1 MSADRLACWAGLN
14 AVVFGPRIDWTN
26 CRELIQ
32 VTKHVYG
39 CACCSADFG
48 KLFRS
53 NDAVSALREKAATG
67 EGWSCNWG
75 FDLGRFGRRGFLMGG
90 AATAGLAAVL
100 PAQARA
106 QTDTTIVFTGGTVLT
121 VDDEFSEAEAIA
133 IRGNRILSVGT
144 DSAVRAAAG
153 ADARVVDLAGKTVL
167 PGFVEAHTH
176 VIAGSVVDAVME
188 YVGMATYATVAEVLD
203 HIARRA
209 AETPPGEWLVFR
221 NFDPAVQDGPD
232 ELTFAELD
240 PISTDHPIFVF
251 NASGHLAY
259 ANAKAFE
266 AAGVPADVENPPGA
280 EFVRDAEGKLT
291 GVMKNNVAFL
301 QVLGAYPALATTD
314 PVEAVIGLLSKWSQH
329 GLTTVSELS
338 LGGLSQS
345 AADAQVLLDAAASGR
360 LAARIRAYPF
370 YTIGAEAWDAAGVRP
385 GTGNAIG
392 RVAGYKLV
400 ADGSNQ
406 GFTGLQ
412 REPYLNSDSYGLA
425 YTSREDLIDIAVE
438 RASRGW
444 PLAIHGNGDAAIDN
458 VLDACEAVRDAGI
471 DMSRVRARIEHCS
484 ILHDEQ
490 IARMKD
496 LGVSA
501 SFLIG
506 HVHYWGVAMRDEVFG
521 EAKAQ
526 LLDRCR
532 SVEDAGVGFTLHSD
546 FMVTDPVP
554 LHMIEMAVTRKTW
567 KEPDYVLA
575 PAERI
580 SVESA
585 IRAMT
590 SEAAW
595 QLFSDHEIGSLE
607 PGKFADM
614 VILDR
619 DPRDVP
625 PDEIRN
631 IRVLET
637 WMDGRQVF
645 SAR

>member
-1 MSADRLACWAGLN
+1 M
-14 AVVFGPRIDWTN
+14 
-26 CRELIQ
+26 
-32 VTKHVYG
+32 TKHVYG

-53 NDAVSALREKAATG
+53 NDAVNNLREKAATG
-67 EGWSCNWG
+67 DGWSCNWG
-75 FDLGRFGRRGFLMGG
+75 FDLGSLGRRDFLKGG
-90 AATAGLAAVL
+90 AAAASLAAMV

-106 QTDTTIVFTGGTVLT
+106 QSNATIVFTGGTVLT
-121 VDDEFSEAEAIA
+121 VDDNFSEAEAIA

-144 DSAVRAAAG
+144 DGEVRAVAG
-153 ADARVVDLAGKTVL
+153 ADALVVDLAGKTML
-167 PGFVEAHTH
+167 PGFVDPHTH

-188 YVGMATYATVAEVLD
+188 YVGMARFATVAEVLD
-203 HIARRA
+203 HIAQRA
-209 AETPPGEWLVFR
+209 AETPAGEWLVFR
-221 NFDPAVQDGPD
+221 NFDPAVQEGLD
-232 ELTFAELD
+232 ELTFADLD

-259 ANAKAFE
+259 ANSTAFE
-266 AAGVPADVENPPGA
+266 VAGVPADVENPPGA
-280 EFVRDAEGKLT
+280 EFVRDANGNLT
-291 GVMKNNVAFL
+291 GVMKNNVSFL
-301 QVLGAYPALATTD
+301 QVLGAYPALATTE
-314 PVEAVIGLLSKWSQH
+314 PVDAVVDLLSKWSQH

-345 AADAQVLLDAAASGR
+345 PVDTQVLLGAAASGR
-360 LAARIRAYPF
+360 LPARIRAYPF
-370 YTIGAEAWDAAGVRP
+370 YTIGAEAWDEAGVVP
-385 GTGNAIG
+385 GTGNAIA

-412 REPYLNSDSYGLA
+412 REPYLNSDNLGLA
-425 YTSREDLIDIAVE
+425 YTAREDLIDLAVD
-438 RASRGW
+438 RATKGW
-444 PLAIHGNGDAAIDN
+444 HLAIHGNGDAAIDN
-458 VLDACEAVRDAGI
+458 VLDACEAVRDAGV

-521 EAKAQ
+521 EEKAQ
-526 LLDRCR
+526 LLDRCK
-532 SVEDAGVGFTLHSD
+532 SAEDAGVGFSLHSD

-575 PAERI
+575 PQERI

-585 IRAMT
+585 IRAVT

-607 PGKFADM
+607 PGKFADL
-614 VILDR
+614 VILDQ
-619 DPRDVP
+619 DPRAVE
-625 PDEIRN
+625 PDSLKDIK
-631 IRVLET
+631 VVET
-637 WMDGRQVF
+637 WMDGRQVYKV
-645 SAR
+645 

>member
-1 MSADRLACWAGLN
+1 M
-14 AVVFGPRIDWTN
+14 
-26 CRELIQ
+26 
-32 VTKHVYG
+32 TKHVYG

-53 NDAVSALREKAATG
+53 NVAVGDLREKAASG
-67 EGWSCNWG
+67 DGWSCNRG
-75 FDLGRFGRRGFLMGG
+75 FDLGSLGRRDFLKGG
-90 AATAGLAAVL
+90 TAAAGLAAIV
-100 PAQARA
+100 PAQVQA
-106 QTDTTIVFTGGTVLT
+106 QSNTTIVFTGGTILT
-121 VDDEFSEAEAIA
+121 VDDNFSEAEAIA

-144 DSAVRAAAG
+144 DGEVRAVAG
-153 ADARVVDLAGKTVL
+153 ADALVVDLAGKTVL
-167 PGFVEAHTH
+167 PGFVDPHTH

-188 YVGMATYATVAEVLD
+188 YVGMARFATVAEVLD
-203 HIARRA
+203 HIGQRV
-209 AETPPGEWLVFR
+209 AETPAGEWLVFR
-221 NFDPAVQDGPD
+221 NFDPAVQEGLD
-232 ELTFAELD
+232 ELTFADLD

-259 ANAKAFE
+259 ANSTAFE
-266 AAGVPADVENPPGA
+266 VAGVPADVENPPGA
-280 EFVRDAEGKLT
+280 EFVRDANGKLT
-291 GVMKNNVAFL
+291 GVMKNNVSFL
-301 QVLGAYPALATTD
+301 QVLSAYPALATTD
-314 PVEAVIGLLSKWSQH
+314 PVDAVVGLLSKWSQH

-345 AADAQVLLDAAASGR
+345 PVDTQVLLGAAASGR
-360 LAARIRAYPF
+360 LPARIRAYPF
-370 YTIGAEAWDAAGVRP
+370 YTIGVEAWDAAGVVSS
-385 GTGNAIG
+385 TGNAIA

-406 GFTGLQ
+406 GYTGLQ
-412 REPYLNSDSYGLA
+412 REPYLNSNSRGLA
-425 YTSREDLIDIAVE
+425 YTAREDLIDLAVD
-438 RASRGW
+438 RATKGW
-444 PLAIHGNGDAAIDN
+444 QLAIHGNGDAAIDN
-458 VLDACEAVRDAGI
+458 VLDACEAVRDAGV

-521 EAKAQ
+521 EEKAQ
-526 LLDRCR
+526 LLDRCK
-532 SVEDAGVGFTLHSD
+532 SAEDAGVGFSLHSD

-575 PAERI
+575 PQERI

-585 IRAMT
+585 IRAVT

-607 PGKFADM
+607 PGKFADL
-614 VILDR
+614 VILDN
-619 DPRDVP
+619 DPRAVD
-625 PDEIRN
+625 PDSLKDIK
-631 IRVLET
+631 VAET
-637 WMDGRQVF
+637 WMDGRQVYK
-645 SAR
+645 A

>member
-1 MSADRLACWAGLN
+1 M
-14 AVVFGPRIDWTN
+14 
-26 CRELIQ
+26 
-32 VTKHVYG
+32 TKHVYG

-53 NDAVSALREKAATG
+53 NDAVNDLKEKAATG
-67 EGWSCNWG
+67 NGWSCNWG
-75 FDLGRFGRRGFLMGG
+75 FDLGSLGRRDFLKGG
-90 AATAGLAAVL
+90 AAAAGLAAMV
-100 PAQARA
+100 PAQVRA
-106 QTDTTIVFTGGTVLT
+106 QSNTTIVFTGGTVLT
-121 VDDEFSEAEAIA
+121 VDDSFSEAEAIA

-144 DSAVRAAAG
+144 DGEVRVTAG
-153 ADARVVDLAGKTVL
+153 PDALVVDLAGKTVL
-167 PGFVEAHTH
+167 PGFVDPHTH

-188 YVGMATYATVAEVLD
+188 YVGMARFATVADVLD
-203 HIARRA
+203 HITMRV
-209 AETPPGEWLVFR
+209 AETPAGEWLVFR
-221 NFDPAVQDGPD
+221 NFDPAVQEGLD

-259 ANAKAFE
+259 ANSTAFE
-266 AAGVPADVENPPGA
+266 VAGVPADVENPPGA
-280 EFVRDAEGKLT
+280 EFVRDADGNLN
-291 GVMKNNVAFL
+291 GVMKNNVSFL

-314 PVEAVIGLLSKWSQH
+314 PVDAVVGLLSKWSRH

-345 AADAQVLLDAAASGR
+345 PADTQVLLGAAASGR
-360 LAARIRAYPF
+360 LPARIRAYPF
-370 YTIGAEAWDAAGVRP
+370 YTISAEAWDEAGVVP
-385 GTGNAIG
+385 GTGNPIA

-412 REPYLNSDSYGLA
+412 REPYLNTDSRGLA
-425 YTSREDLIDIAVE
+425 YTAREELIDLTVD
-438 RASRGW
+438 RATRGW
-444 PLAIHGNGDAAIDN
+444 QLAIHGNGDAAIDN
-458 VLDACEAVRDAGI
+458 VLDACEAVRDAGV
-471 DMSRVRARIEHCS
+471 DMSGVRARIEHCS

-521 EAKAQ
+521 EEKAQ
-526 LLDRCR
+526 LLDRCK

-567 KEPDYVLA
+567 KEPEYVLA
-575 PAERI
+575 PRERI

-585 IRAMT
+585 IRAVT

-607 PGKFADM
+607 PGKFADF
-614 VILDR
+614 VVLDQ
-619 DPRDVP
+619 DPRAVD
-625 PDEIRN
+625 PDSLKDIE
-631 IRVLET
+631 VLET
-637 WMDGRQVF
+637 WMDGRQVYK
-645 SAR
+645 A